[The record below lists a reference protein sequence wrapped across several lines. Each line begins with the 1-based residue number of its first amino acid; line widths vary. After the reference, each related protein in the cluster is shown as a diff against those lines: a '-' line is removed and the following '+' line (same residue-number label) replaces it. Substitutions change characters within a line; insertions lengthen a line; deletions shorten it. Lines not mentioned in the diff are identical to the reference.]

1 MFVWTAF
8 VLDLFLLLLF
18 LRRACWLACGDGQLV
33 MIWAGSTQTRASK
46 AWRVAG
52 PDSLNHVVKCRGVL
66 NGSHL
71 AAPIRSSLLVVSSTL
86 GCAVL
91 VAVRRWC
98 FSASQR
104 PASHCASI
112 IPPWPKTLYPIR
124 PAFSLPLPNLTLHI
138 PPFLSCLARLIRV
151 LFFPIFLPP
160 LLPSH
165 PLPVCSFFLVASFR
179 AAYPGPLESRKQE
192 GKKKYFGGASSCSP
206 TLHVSLVTET
216 RLLPIPRLRRFF
228 FSRLLPW
235 TPAGPPNGLAY
246 PSRLSLH
253 NQLSPLPSSPPP
265 PLLPLY
271 IRKKR
276 PSPAQAARHVETR

>member
-112 IPPWPKTLYPIR
+112 IPPMAQDFVSNPSRILSPSSKSHTSHST
-124 PAFSLPLPNLTLHI
+124 FSLLSCPSHTCSIFPNFSSTPSSIASATSLFLFSGCVFSRCVSWSPREQKTRRKKKILWWCFFLFPHSSCFSCNGDSSFTHPPP
-138 PPFLSCLARLIRV
+138 PPFLLQSLA
-151 LFFPIFLPP
+151 P
-160 LLPSH
+160 LD
-165 PLPVCSFFLVASFR
+165 AR
-179 AAYPGPLESRKQE
+179 
-192 GKKKYFGGASSCSP
+192 
-206 TLHVSLVTET
+206 
-216 RLLPIPRLRRFF
+216 
-228 FSRLLPW
+228 W
-235 TPAGPPNGLAY
+235 PA
-246 PSRLSLH
+246 
-253 NQLSPLPSSPPP
+253 
-265 PLLPLY
+265 
-271 IRKKR
+271 
-276 PSPAQAARHVETR
+276 